1 LTRDSA
7 ADIAGAKVTL
17 SPIRKP
23 PRIRAGDVIGVVA
36 PSGAL
41 DPERLEH
48 GVRLLE
54 GWGWQV
60 RLGDSV
66 RERHM
71 YLAGHDEV
79 RRADLQRMIDAPE
92 VRAVFCARG
101 GYGSQRLVPALD
113 LAGLRERPKP
123 LIGYSDATALL
134 AAALSAGVLAVHGPM
149 VADDMALGLS
159 IRSQM
164 HLRTLLEDPTYV
176 WEAEVP
182 ETVCPG
188 RATGRLM
195 GGCLSVLATTLGT
208 PWAPDTDGAILFLE
222 DVRESPYRLDRLL
235 THLGQSGK
243 LDRVAGLV
251 FGTMAACPPVDGVD
265 PLEVVRACCGAAR
278 CPVGFGVP
286 SGHAAPSGARENLA
300 LPFGVS
306 VVLDTERGRL
316 AALEPAVV

>member
-1 LTRDSA
+1 
-7 ADIAGAKVTL
+7 
-17 SPIRKP
+17 
-23 PRIRAGDVIGVVA
+23 VVA
-36 PSGAL
+36 PSSAL
-41 DPERLEH
+41 DPERLEQ

-54 GWGWQV
+54 GWGWRV
-60 RLGDSV
+60 RLGEAV
-66 RERHM
+66 GERHG

-79 RRADLQRMIDAPE
+79 RRTDLQRMLDDPD

-101 GYGSQRLVPALD
+101 GYGSQRLVPTLD
-113 LAGLRERPKP
+113 LTRLGEQPKP

-134 AAALSAGVLAVHGPM
+134 VAAVAAGVLAVHGPM

-159 IRSQM
+159 VRSQM

-182 ETVCPG
+182 ETVRPG

-235 THLGQSGK
+235 THLAQSGK
-243 LDRVAGLV
+243 LERVAGLV
-251 FGTMAACPPVDGVD
+251 FGTMTACPPVDGVD
-265 PLEVVRACCGAAR
+265 PLEVVRACCAALP

-286 SGHAAPSGARENLA
+286 SGHAAPSGARDNLA
-300 LPFGVS
+300 LPLGVS
-306 VVLDTERGRL
+306 VVLDTERARL